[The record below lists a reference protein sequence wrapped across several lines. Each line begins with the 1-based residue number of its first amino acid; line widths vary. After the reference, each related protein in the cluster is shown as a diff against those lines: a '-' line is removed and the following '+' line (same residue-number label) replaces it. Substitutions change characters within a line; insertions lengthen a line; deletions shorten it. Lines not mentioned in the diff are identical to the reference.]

1 MPSNTSITPEH
12 LQELKNAK
20 NLLENPSLTAK
31 ITGMVGTPI
40 EKLLTNLPKGFSE
53 KLVDVTH
60 TALQAAF
67 KGALMTMKTTAD
79 GASPWWHKAAA
90 AVSGGAGGFFG
101 FAALAAELP
110 LSTTIMCRS
119 IADIAR
125 ANGED
130 LTNSETKLACLQV
143 FALGGST
150 ASDDGAE
157 TGYFAARAL
166 MASAVR
172 DAAAHL
178 AQKGLDAQGA
188 PALIRVITMIAT
200 RFNVQVTEK
209 AAAQAVPVVGAV
221 AGAVINLA
229 FTDHFQD
236 ISRGHFT
243 VRRLERLYGAEAVRL
258 EYERR

>member
-1 MPSNTSITPEH
+1 MAPEH
-12 LQELKNAK
+12 LRELKVAK

-31 ITGMVGTPI
+31 ITGLVGIPI
-40 EKLLTNLPKGFSE
+40 EKLLTNLPKGFSD
-53 KLVDVTH
+53 KLVDVTQA
-60 TALQAAF
+60 ALQAAL
-67 KGALMTMKTTAD
+67 KGALFTMNTTAD

-101 FAALAAELP
+101 FAALAVELP

-125 ANGED
+125 AHGED
-130 LTNSETKLACLQV
+130 LTHSEAKLACLQV

-150 ASDDGAE
+150 VGDDAAE

-166 MASAVR
+166 MANAVR

-178 AQKGLDAQGA
+178 AKKGLDARGA
-188 PALIRVITMIAT
+188 PAMIRLISMIAT

-209 AAAQAVPVVGAV
+209 AAAQAIPIVGAL

-243 VRRLERLYGAEAVRL
+243 VRRLERLYGVEAVRQ
-258 EYERR
+258 EYDRL